1 VKLICGILILFHVVT
16 IFGIITLGYLA
27 GTLGSALLIEIK
39 FFKGYKMLLA
49 SSGILL
55 SGVAL
60 ALMPHAVNVSAMYVL
75 IVLQGLGFGSID
87 SLCNIVLPEIWG
99 DRVQVQGCV
108 TCTVMLCLKASFS
121 FSDIIHCIIYLP
133 HLLLLILHG
142 IAVDAG
148 CAC

>member
-1 VKLICGILILFHVVT
+1 MKLICGILILFHVVT
-16 IFGIITLGYLA
+16 IFGIIGYLA

-108 TCTVMLCLKASFS
+108 TCNALFKSFL
-121 FSDIIHCIIYLP
+121 FFF
-133 HLLLLILHG
+133 
-142 IAVDAG
+142 
-148 CAC
+148 